1 MLSKLRK
8 ILQSFLLRVKSSSF
22 VRDVLMV
29 GGGIALAQAI
39 SLAFM
44 PLLTRLYGPESFGI
58 AASFA
63 AILNIITPISTM
75 GYANAIV
82 MPESDEDASAVARLS
97 ISIALF
103 LIPIT
108 SLAVFLGKPW
118 LAQWTGMQQ
127 SPNMLYLIPV
137 SLIITAFLSVANQSA
152 IRAQLFKPKARA
164 YVESILITNI
174 NKLLG
179 GLVAPS
185 GLMLITLTILGSL
198 TNFIFQILR
207 VPRQGVL
214 KPSNWL
220 GLRGTLQAAKTQKDF
235 AVYRMPQSVI
245 NITTVSLPVIILTSF
260 FGPSSAGQYS
270 LAALILGAP
279 SMLLGQAVGEVFYP
293 KITRA
298 ITNHDSNAYKILLK
312 VSLTLA
318 CVGILPFGFIFFFG
332 EWALSIIFGEEWR
345 LAGQYSRWLSLWLF
359 STLISGASVAAIP
372 ALGLQRFL
380 LIREFLS
387 VILRVAALYIGFKM
401 YNSDMIAI
409 KLFSFAG
416 VALSLLIIYTTINRL
431 HKNVKQWNLNN
442 S

>member
-1 MLSKLRK
+1 MSYKLSK
-8 ILQSFLLRVKSSSF
+8 ILQSFLLRVKSSNF

-164 YVESILITNI
+164 YVESTLLTNI
-174 NKLLG
+174 NKLIG

-185 GLMLITLTILGSL
+185 GLMLIALTILGSL

-220 GLRGTLQAAKTQKDF
+220 GLGGTLHAAKTQKEF
-235 AVYRMPQSVI
+235 SLFKMPQSVI
-245 NITTVSLPVIILTSF
+245 RAISMGLPVILLTSM
-260 FGPSSAGQYS
+260 FGAKYAGQYS
-270 LAALILGAP
+270 LVVLILSAP
-279 SMLLGQAVGEVFYP
+279 VVLLGDAVGEVFYP

-298 ITNHDSNAYKILLK
+298 IASNSVLAFGLISKAA
-312 VSLTLA
+312 LTLFL
-318 CVGILPFGFIFFFG
+318 VGILPFGFIALLGDTFLPWVFG
-332 EWALSIIFGEEWR
+332 SKWKT
-345 LAGQYSRWLSLWLF
+345 AGVYSQWVAFWMIAMLTVRP
-359 STLISGASVAAIP
+359 AVAAMP
-372 ALGLQRFL
+372 GLKIQHIL
-380 LIREFLS
+380 LIYEIIIT
-387 VILRVAALYIGFKM
+387 ILRISALYIGSF
-401 YNSDMIAI
+401 YDDDVLAIA
-409 KLFSFAG
+409 LFSMVNVLG
-416 VALSLLIIYTTINRL
+416 YLILLIVVL
-431 HKNVKQWNLNN
+431 LKSKNKL
-442 S
+442 

>member
-1 MLSKLRK
+1 MSSKLSK
-8 ILQSFLLRVKSSSF
+8 ILQSFLLRIKSSNF

-29 GGGIALAQAI
+29 GGGIAVAQAI
-39 SLAFM
+39 SLACM

-82 MPESDEDASAVARLS
+82 MPESDEDASAIARLS

-164 YVESILITNI
+164 YVESTLLTNI
-174 NKLLG
+174 NKLIG

-185 GLMLITLTILGSL
+185 GLMLIALTILGSL

-220 GLRGTLQAAKTQKDF
+220 GIRGTLHAAKTQREF
-235 AVYRMPQSVI
+235 SLFRMPQSVI
-245 NITTVSLPVIILTSF
+245 RATSMGLPVILLTSM
-260 FGPSSAGQYS
+260 FGAKYAGQYS
-270 LAALILGAP
+270 LVVLILSAP
-279 SMLLGQAVGEVFYP
+279 VVLLGDAVGEVFYP

-298 ITNHDSNAYKILLK
+298 IASSSALAFGLISKAA
-312 VSLTLA
+312 LTLFL
-318 CVGILPFGFIFFFG
+318 VGILPFGFIALFG
-332 EWALSIIFGEEWR
+332 DAFLPWVFGSKWKT
-345 LAGQYSRWLSLWLF
+345 AGVYSQWVAFWMMAMLTVRP
-359 STLISGASVAAIP
+359 AVAAMP
-372 ALGLQRFL
+372 GLKIQHIL
-380 LIREFLS
+380 LIYEIIIT
-387 VILRVAALYIGFKM
+387 ILRISALYIGSF
-401 YNSDMIAI
+401 YNDDILAIA
-409 KLFSFAG
+409 LFSMVNVVG
-416 VALSLLIIYTTINRL
+416 YLILLIVVLSKSKYRL
-431 HKNVKQWNLNN
+431 KYAKKY
-442 S
+442 

>member
-1 MLSKLRK
+1 MSSKLK
-8 ILQSFLLRVKSSSF
+8 KNLQSFLLRVKSSNF

-279 SMLLGQAVGEVFYP
+279 SMGNHP
-293 KITRA
+293 K
-298 ITNHDSNAYKILLK
+298 K
-312 VSLTLA
+312 
-318 CVGILPFGFIFFFG
+318 
-332 EWALSIIFGEEWR
+332 
-345 LAGQYSRWLSLWLF
+345 
-359 STLISGASVAAIP
+359 
-372 ALGLQRFL
+372 
-380 LIREFLS
+380 
-387 VILRVAALYIGFKM
+387 
-401 YNSDMIAI
+401 
-409 KLFSFAG
+409 
-416 VALSLLIIYTTINRL
+416 
-431 HKNVKQWNLNN
+431 
-442 S
+442 